1 MADKNLGNALAL
13 LQTFIKEAQKSE
25 QMAKK
30 ATDPS
35 EPTSHPVMKSED
47 GTQKAQEGAKGT
59 ELTADIRKALGES
72 GVTGQQ
78 DAGSAPGNSE
88 KSIGE
93 MKPLASDS
101 MGGNVATPKAT
112 KDAPPGKGPGDNTF
126 SEKYSE
132 LAGIGNRLLGSLS
145 TLVQQKQAAMPPQL
159 AAALGKKKEAPHV
172 ETKAEEKK
180 EGPGHEK
187 AEPPKVEQAEHKM
200 AAAEKY
206 PDDAAAGYMVAQSLL
221 NELNQNQLQQK
232 QAADQFE
239 HIIKSAQADAELY
252 ASFVSGLTKGAE
264 FGRYARTKAAEGLPM
279 SEEGSEGGEGGMDA
293 GGAPG
298 GPGGGLPPEVM
309 AQLAGG
315 GGGPGG
321 PGGPGPEAGGEGGE
335 GGEGGGG
342 GDAAVIDEL
351 AQALDQAG
359 VTPEELAQ
367 AIAHSQGGGEG
378 GEGGPGAGGP
388 GAGGPPPE
396 MAGKAASARVK
407 MANALKSLVA

>member
-1 MADKNLGNALAL
+1 MADKKLGNALAL

-59 ELTADIRKALGES
+59 ELTSDIRKAYGES

-78 DAGSAPGNSE
+78 DAGSAPNNSE

-101 MGGNVATPKAT
+101 MGGNVQQPKAT

-132 LAGIGNRLLGSLS
+132 LASIGNRLLGSLS

-159 AAALGKKKEAPHV
+159 AAALGKKEAPKEAPHA

-180 EGPGHEK
+180 EGPAHEK
-187 AEPPKVEQAEHKM
+187 TEGPKVEQAEHKTADAKM
-200 AAAEKY
+200 AAAEQY

-221 NELNQNQLQQK
+221 EELNQNQMQQK

-239 HIIKSAQADAELY
+239 NIIKTAQADAELY

-264 FGRYARTKAAEGLPM
+264 FGHFARTKAAEGLPM
-279 SEEGSEGGEGGMDA
+279 SEEGSEGGEGAADA
-293 GGAPG
+293 GGMPEGAG
-298 GPGGGLPPEVM
+298 GGGLPPEIM

-315 GGGPGG
+315 GGGA
-321 PGGPGPEAGGEGGE
+321 GPEAGSAGGEGG
-335 GGEGGGG
+335 
-342 GDAAVIDEL
+342 GDNEAVIDEL

-367 AIAHSQGGGEG
+367 AIAQSQGGGEG
-378 GEGGPGAGGP
+378 GEG

>member
-1 MADKNLGNALAL
+1 
-13 LQTFIKEAQKSE
+13 
-25 QMAKK
+25 
-30 ATDPS
+30 
-35 EPTSHPVMKSED
+35 
-47 GTQKAQEGAKGT
+47 
-59 ELTADIRKALGES
+59 
-72 GVTGQQ
+72 
-78 DAGSAPGNSE
+78 
-88 KSIGE
+88 
-93 MKPLASDS
+93 
-101 MGGNVATPKAT
+101 
-112 KDAPPGKGPGDNTF
+112 
-126 SEKYSE
+126 
-132 LAGIGNRLLGSLS
+132 
-145 TLVQQKQAAMPPQL
+145 
-159 AAALGKKKEAPHV
+159 
-172 ETKAEEKK
+172 
-180 EGPGHEK
+180 
-187 AEPPKVEQAEHKM
+187 
-200 AAAEKY
+200 
-206 PDDAAAGYMVAQSLL
+206 MVAESLL
-221 NELNQNQLQQK
+221 NELNQSQLQQK

-264 FGRYARTKAAEGLPM
+264 FGQYARTKAAGCLPM
-279 SEEGSEGGEGGMDA
+279 SEEGSEGGESAMDA

-315 GGGPGG
+315 GGG
-321 PGGPGPEAGGEGGE
+321 GPGPEAGGA

-342 GDAAVIDEL
+342 GDEAVIEEL

-378 GEGGPGAGGP
+378 GEGGEGGPGPGP

>member
-1 MADKNLGNALAL
+1 MADKNLGNALNL

-35 EPTSHPVMKSED
+35 EPTSHPVMKTED

-59 ELTADIRKALGES
+59 ELTSDIRKAYGES

-88 KSIGE
+88 KTIGE
-93 MKPLASDS
+93 MKPMASDS
-101 MGGNVATPKAT
+101 MGGNVQTPKAT
-112 KDAPPGKGPGDNTF
+112 KDAPPGKGPGDDTF

-145 TLVQQKQAAMPPQL
+145 TLIQQKQAAMPPQL
-159 AAALGKKKEAPHV
+159 AAALGKKETPKEEP
-172 ETKAEEKK
+172 KAEEKK
-180 EGPGHEK
+180 EGPAHEK
-187 AEPPKVEQAEHKM
+187 AEGEKAGSAVNKAA
-200 AAAEKY
+200 AAAEQY
-206 PDDAAAGYMVAQSLL
+206 PDDAAAGYMVAESLL

-232 QAADQFE
+232 QAADKFE
-239 HIIKSAQADAELY
+239 NIIKTAQDDAVLY
-252 ASFVSGLTKGAE
+252 ASFFNGLTKGAE
-264 FGRYARTKAAEGLPM
+264 FGKHARTKAAEGLPM
-279 SEEGSEGGEGGMDA
+279 SEEGGEGGEGPEDA

-298 GPGGGLPPEVM
+298 GPEGGLPPEIM

-315 GGGPGG
+315 AGGA
-321 PGGPGPEAGGEGGE
+321 GPEAGGAGPEAGGAGPE
-335 GGEGGGG
+335 AG
-342 GDAAVIDEL
+342 GDEAVIEEL

-367 AIAHSQGGGEG
+367 AIAHAQGGGEG
-378 GEGGPGAGGP
+378 GEGGLGAGGP

-396 MAGKAASARVK
+396 MAGKMASAQVK
-407 MANALKSLVA
+407 MAKALKSLVA